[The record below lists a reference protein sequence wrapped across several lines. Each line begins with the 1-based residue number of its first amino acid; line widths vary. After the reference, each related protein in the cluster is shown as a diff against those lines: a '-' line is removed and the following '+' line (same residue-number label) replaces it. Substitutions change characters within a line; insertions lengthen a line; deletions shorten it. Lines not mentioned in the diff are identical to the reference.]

1 MTYLIRDM
9 PVHDRPRER
18 MFKHGAKTLSDAEL
32 LAVILGTGA
41 AGKNAIHL
49 AQELL
54 IGGICSLRNRDF
66 TTLAGARGVG
76 PAKIAR
82 IGATLELARRMSAEP
97 KEKVSR
103 YDSATLGRQL
113 VAGISHFTQEHFGVA
128 LLDARQRIVR
138 QQELFIGTLDK
149 TAVSTRE
156 VIRVAMIEHAKGVVV
171 YHNHPS
177 GDPTPSEDDVQFT
190 CRLRDALEVVDVDF
204 VDHLI
209 IGAHRYLSMKDM
221 GAV

>member
-9 PVHDRPRER
+9 PRDDRPRER

-54 IGGICSLRNRDF
+54 IGGIYSLRNRDF

-82 IGATLELARRMSAEP
+82 IGATVELARRMSVDP
-97 KEKVSR
+97 KDKISR
-103 YDSATLGRQL
+103 YDSASLGRQL
-113 VAGISHFTQEHFGVA
+113 VASISHFTQEHFGVA
-128 LLDARQRIVR
+128 LLDARQRIVK

-156 VIRVAMIEHAKGVVV
+156 VIRLAMLEHAKGVVV

-190 CRLRDALEVVDVDF
+190 CRLRDALEVVDIEF
-204 VDHLI
+204 IDHLI

>member
-1 MTYLIRDM
+1 
-9 PVHDRPRER
+9 
-18 MFKHGAKTLSDAEL
+18 
-32 LAVILGTGA
+32 
-41 AGKNAIHL
+41 
-49 AQELL
+49 
-54 IGGICSLRNRDF
+54 
-66 TTLAGARGVG
+66 
-76 PAKIAR
+76 
-82 IGATLELARRMSAEP
+82 
-97 KEKVSR
+97 
-103 YDSATLGRQL
+103 
-113 VAGISHFTQEHFGVA
+113 GVA

-204 VDHLI
+204 IDHLI